1 MSLYELA
8 RDGEVERLRDAL
20 NSDSDV
26 VRRRAAEL
34 LGELADGDDQPTID
48 VLLRAATRD
57 EAERVRGEAID
68 ALDQVGQSAV
78 EQLLRE
84 LTGGNAHTGT
94 DADWATAR
102 RFARALSADRP
113 ELRMAA
119 ANALGRLNDPE
130 TVPALVEALE
140 DDDPRV
146 RLRACRACGSIAD
159 PRCVPALIARLE
171 DQPRIRHAAAN
182 ALGAIA
188 TDRALAALIELLADD
203 DESIRRIAASALGEA
218 NNARP
223 IEPLARALSD
233 DSEIVRKAA
242 VYSILELLSNVPTD
256 RSHAVRDQV
265 VSQLQLT
272 GDETAVEPLV
282 EILAKGRQD
291 RQRRN
296 AAWILGRIADPESS
310 SAITALADALADEDD
325 RTAQFAATSLAS
337 IGGPVVETALLDR
350 LDPDVPDE
358 ARAKAAFVLGQVG
371 GTQARERLEA
381 LTDDDSEAV
390 RKRAFAAVSKLRA
403 GGGR

>member
-8 RDGEVERLRDAL
+8 RGGEVERLRDAL
-20 NSDSDV
+20 NSDSPA

-34 LGELADGDDQPTID
+34 VGELGDEDDQPTID
-48 VLLRAATRD
+48 ALLRAATRD
-57 EAERVRGEAID
+57 EEKRVRGAAID

-84 LTGGNAHTGT
+84 LTGGDAG
-94 DADWATAR
+94 DADWVTAR

-119 ANALGRLNDPE
+119 ANALGRLNDPN

-140 DDDPRV
+140 DEDPRV
-146 RLRACRACGSIAD
+146 RLRACHACGTIAD
-159 PRCVPALIARLE
+159 PRTVPRLVDRLD
-171 DQPRIRHAAAN
+171 DQSRIRHAAAN

-188 TDRALAALIELLADD
+188 TDRALSALVELLDDD

-223 IEPLARALSD
+223 IEPLARALGD

-242 VYSILELLSNVPTD
+242 VYSIIELLSNVPTD
-256 RSHAVRDQV
+256 RSHTVRDRV
-265 VSQLQLT
+265 VSQLRET
-272 GDETAVEPLV
+272 GDAAAIEPLV
-282 EILAKGRQD
+282 EILRKGRQD

-296 AAWILGRIADPESS
+296 AAWILGRVAESDSEIAI
-310 SAITALADALADEDD
+310 AALADALADGDE
-325 RTAQFAATSLAS
+325 RTAQFSATSLAS
-337 IGGPVVETALLDR
+337 IGGPVVESALLER
-350 LDPDVPDE
+350 LDPDVE
-358 ARAKAAFVLGQVG
+358 EGARAKAAFVLGQVG
-371 GTQARERLEA
+371 GTQARERLEK
-381 LTDDDSEAV
+381 LTDDDSAAV

-403 GGGR
+403 GDGA